1 MWELL
6 LPLASVGKRA
16 IRSRWPG
23 ERRRRVYLV
32 AHMPSEVV
40 VRRGYGRPALKLSL
54 PEASP
59 GDHLGPLLG
68 HTPSSAEMWPGG
80 SGRARRG
87 QSVHE
92 RGNRERTPA
101 ERNW

>member
-40 VRRGYGRPALKLSL
+40 VRRGCGRPALKLSL

-59 GDHLGPLLG
+59 DDHLGAVTRAYPVQRRNV
-68 HTPSSAEMWPGG
+68 A
-80 SGRARRG
+80 GRQGPARTVRPP
-87 QSVHE
+87 E
-92 RGNRERTPA
+92 R
-101 ERNW
+101 